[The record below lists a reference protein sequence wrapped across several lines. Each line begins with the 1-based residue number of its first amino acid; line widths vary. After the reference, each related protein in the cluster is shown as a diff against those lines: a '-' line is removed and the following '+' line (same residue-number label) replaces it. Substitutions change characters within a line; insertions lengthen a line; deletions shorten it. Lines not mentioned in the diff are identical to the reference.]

1 MGWKKHAEVSLRAAK
16 YADLMSCLEVF
27 ALRPEVLVGMKD
39 VLPTL
44 SDLKEV
50 FQDAGHRES
59 HFQPVLPACSWVAAF
74 QFCRAHIRYP
84 EAPRFLLPP
93 ELPCWNSRTSNPGR
107 LRLTINLNS
116 PWKINSQGCSSR
128 KDPAAK
134 VIDREYAPAAER
146 KSVPS
151 TPFHF
156 PLLSC
161 PSTVPSPIPPF
172 SSAVYSDCYRA
183 EAQQEQVL
191 RSSDPSFVTS
201 HCHPAGPP
209 THTVTTFCCS
219 GISQTMRA

>member
-1 MGWKKHAEVSLRAAK
+1 M
-16 YADLMSCLEVF
+16 
-27 ALRPEVLVGMKD
+27 
-39 VLPTL
+39 
-44 SDLKEV
+44 
-50 FQDAGHRES
+50 ES

-156 PLLSC
+156 PLLQLPVYGTESHPAFLIC
-161 PSTVPSPIPPF
+161 RLLGLLPRRSTARASPEKQRPVFCHVALPSRWPTNAHRHNVLLLRHIANNASVTWP
-172 SSAVYSDCYRA
+172 SSA
-183 EAQQEQVL
+183 E
-191 RSSDPSFVTS
+191 PF
-201 HCHPAGPP
+201 HK
-209 THTVTTFCCS
+209 
-219 GISQTMRA
+219 QT